1 MSNLAIFKDAGAVSN
16 IRRPVSELTKSV
28 ATGTAVNRIQTN
40 TNGTFKRFVKGE
52 QVGKAIRGEFN
63 AIIVSM
69 LPKVS
74 RTFYVGKYDSN
85 AKPTLPDCW
94 SNNGDV
100 PEAKSPNRQ
109 AANCASCKNN
119 IDGSGENGKGKAC
132 RFQRRVA
139 LLLEGDVSGDT
150 YQFNIPAKSLFGK
163 GDGITHPFES
173 YVRFLAANEESVDYV
188 VTNIAY
194 NLDAATM
201 QLQFTPVRP
210 ITDAEYELVVAAQAD
225 PATQRLVQLTVSE
238 ADGATTA
245 KTDTTLIEQ
254 KVEDEEEEDEEPP
267 MKVAK
272 PVKKEVADTPAW
284 LDDGDEEEEPE
295 VVAPKRASKKAEPV
309 KATGSLATVLNAWAD
324 DEEDDD

>member
-16 IRRPVSELTKSV
+16 IRRPVSELTKAV
-28 ATGTAVNRIQTN
+28 ATTTSVRRIQTN
-40 TNGTFKRFVKGE
+40 TNGTFKRIVGGE
-52 QVGKAIRGEFN
+52 QIGKAIRGEFN
-63 AIIVSM
+63 AIVVSM

-74 RTFYVGKYDSN
+74 RTFYAGKYDPD
-85 AKPTLPDCW
+85 AKPALPDCW
-94 SNNGDV
+94 SNNGDT

-163 GDGITHPFES
+163 GNGITHPFES

-194 NLDAATM
+194 NLDADTM

-238 ADGATTA
+238 ADGATAKPKASTA
-245 KTDTTLIEQ
+245 VIEQ
-254 KVEDEEEEDEEPP
+254 EEEEEETPP
-267 MKVAK
+267 MKQAK
-272 PVKKEVADTPAW
+272 PAKKAEDTSAMPW
-284 LDDGDEEEEPE
+284 LDEDDEEEEPE

>member
-16 IRRPVSELTKSV
+16 IRRPVSDLTKSV
-28 ATGTAVNRIQTN
+28 ATTTSVRRIQTN
-40 TNGTFKRFVKGE
+40 TNGTFKRIVGGE
-52 QVGKAIRGEFN
+52 QIGKAIRGEFN
-63 AIIVSM
+63 AIIVAM

-74 RTFYVGKYDSN
+74 RTFYAGKYNPD

-100 PEAKSPNRQ
+100 PEAKAPNRQ
-109 AANCASCKNN
+109 AANCATCKNN

-163 GDGITHPFES
+163 GNGITHPFES

-194 NLDAATM
+194 NLDADTM
-201 QLQFTPVRP
+201 ELQFTPVRP
-210 ITDAEYELVVAAQAD
+210 ITDAEYELVLAAQAD

-238 ADGATTA
+238 TDGATA
-245 KTDTTLIEQ
+245 KPKAQQAVIEQ
-254 KVEDEEEEDEEPP
+254 QIVEEEDEEPP
-267 MKVAK
+267 MKPMKPAK
-272 PVKKEVADTPAW
+272 KVGSAKPAW
-284 LDDGDEEEEPE
+284 LEDDGEEEEEP
-295 VVAPKRASKKAEPV
+295 VVAPQKRASKKAESVPASGDLV
-309 KATGSLATVLNAWAD
+309 SVLNEWAD
-324 DEEDDD
+324 DEDDD

>member
-1 MSNLAIFKDAGAVSN
+1 MANNLAIFKDAGAVSN
-16 IRRPVSELTKSV
+16 VRRPVSELTKSV

-40 TNGTFKRFVKGE
+40 TNGTFRRIVKGE

-63 AIIVSM
+63 AIIVAM

-74 RTFYVGKYDSN
+74 RTYYAGKYDPE

-100 PEAKSPNRQ
+100 PEAKAPRRQ
-109 AANCASCKNN
+109 AANCANCPKN

-163 GDGITHPFES
+163 GSGNTHPFES
-173 YVRFLAANEESVDYV
+173 YVRFLAANQESIDYV

-194 NLDAATM
+194 NLDADTM
-201 QLQFTPVRP
+201 ELQFTPVRP
-210 ITDAEYELVVAAQAD
+210 ITDEEYELVVAAQAD
-225 PATQRLVQLTVSE
+225 PSTQRLIQLTVAE
-238 ADGATTA
+238 ADGATAAGSAVIEQEDEAEDPAPAKSAGTA
-245 KTDTTLIEQ
+245 KKGQ
-254 KVEDEEEEDEEPP
+254 KLPWLEDDEGEDED
-267 MKVAK
+267 
-272 PVKKEVADTPAW
+272 
-284 LDDGDEEEEPE
+284 
-295 VVAPKRASKKAEPV
+295 AEPV
-309 KATGSLATVLNAWAD
+309 VVKKAKPAKKTVAAAPSEDIAAVMDAWMD
-324 DEEDDD
+324 DDEDDD

>member
-1 MSNLAIFKDAGAVSN
+1 MSNLAIFKDQNAVSN
-16 IRRPVSELTKSV
+16 IRRPVSELTKAVAKTTSV
-28 ATGTAVNRIQTN
+28 RRIQTN
-40 TNGTFKRFVKGE
+40 TNGTFKRIVGGE
-52 QVGKAIRGEFN
+52 QIGKAIRGEFN

-69 LPKVS
+69 LPNVS
-74 RTFYVGKYDSN
+74 RTFYAGKYDPN

-139 LLLEGDVSGDT
+139 ILLEGDVSGDV

-163 GDGITHPFES
+163 GNGITHPFES
-173 YVRFLAANEESVDYV
+173 YVRFLAANEASIDYV

-194 NLDAATM
+194 NLDADTM

-210 ITDAEYELVVAAQAD
+210 ITDAEYDLVVAAQAD

-238 ADGATTA
+238 ADGVSA
-245 KTDTTLIEQ
+245 KPKAQSVLIEQ
-254 KVEDEEEEDEEPP
+254 QVEGDEEPP

-272 PVKKEVADTPAW
+272 KVTEKAATTPAW
-284 LDDGDEEEEPE
+284 LDDGDDEGEEEEPQ
-295 VVAPKRASKKAEPV
+295 VAPTKRASKKATPV
-309 KATGSLATVLNAWAD
+309 TAAGDLADVLDAWAD
-324 DEEDDD
+324 DEEDD

>member
-28 ATGTAVNRIQTN
+28 ATTTSVRRIQTN
-40 TNGTFKRFVKGE
+40 TNGTFKRIVGGE
-52 QVGKAIRGEFN
+52 QIGKAIRGEFN

-74 RTFYVGKYDSN
+74 RTFYAGKYDPN

-94 SNNGDV
+94 SNNGDM
-100 PEAKSPNRQ
+100 PEAKAPRRQ
-109 AANCASCKNN
+109 AANCASCPNN

-139 LLLEGDVSGDT
+139 LLLEGDVSGDV

-163 GDGITHPFES
+163 GNGITHPFES
-173 YVRFLAANEESVDYV
+173 YVRFLAANEESIDYV

-194 NLDAATM
+194 NLDADTM
-201 QLQFTPVRP
+201 ELQFTPVRP

-225 PATQRLVQLTVSE
+225 PATQRMVQLTVSE
-238 ADGATTA
+238 ADGATAPAA
-245 KTDTTLIEQ
+245 KAKPIMIEQ
-254 KVEDEEEEDEEPP
+254 QVEEDEEPP
-267 MKVAK
+267 MKPAK
-272 PVKKEVADTPAW
+272 PAKKAAW
-284 LDDGDEEEEPE
+284 LDDADDEEEEEPK
-295 VVAPKRASKKAEPV
+295 VAPSKRAKKEEP
-309 KATGSLATVLNAWAD
+309 KGSGSLAEVLGVWTD
-324 DEEDDD
+324 DDEDDD

>member
-28 ATGTAVNRIQTN
+28 ATTTSVRRIQTN
-40 TNGTFKRFVKGE
+40 TNGTFKRIVGGE
-52 QVGKAIRGEFN
+52 QIGKAIRGEFN

-74 RTFYVGKYDSN
+74 RTFYAGKYDPN

-94 SNNGDV
+94 SNNGDM
-100 PEAKSPNRQ
+100 PEAKAPRRQ
-109 AANCASCKNN
+109 AANCASCPNN

-139 LLLEGDVSGDT
+139 LLLEGDVSGDV

-163 GDGITHPFES
+163 GNGITHPFES
-173 YVRFLAANEESVDYV
+173 YVRFLAANEESIDYV

-194 NLDAATM
+194 NLDADTM
-201 QLQFTPVRP
+201 ELQFTPVRP

-225 PATQRLVQLTVSE
+225 PATQRMVQLTVSE
-238 ADGATTA
+238 ADGATAPAA
-245 KTDTTLIEQ
+245 KAKPIMIEQ
-254 KVEDEEEEDEEPP
+254 QVEEDEEPP
-267 MKVAK
+267 MKPAK
-272 PVKKEVADTPAW
+272 PAKKAAW
-284 LDDGDEEEEPE
+284 LDDADDEEEEEPK
-295 VVAPKRASKKAEPV
+295 VAPSKRAKKEEP
-309 KATGSLATVLNAWAD
+309 KDSGSLAEVLGVWTD
-324 DEEDDD
+324 DDEDDD